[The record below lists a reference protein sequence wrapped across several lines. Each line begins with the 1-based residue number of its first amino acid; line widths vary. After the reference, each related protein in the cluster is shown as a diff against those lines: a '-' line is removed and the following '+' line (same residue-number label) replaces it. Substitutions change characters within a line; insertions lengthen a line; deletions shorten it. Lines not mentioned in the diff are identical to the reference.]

1 VEIVIAMTEKL
12 NDQIIDSRRLFYFYH
27 VAQAGSFSRAQATAS
42 APQPI
47 ISRHISKLEEDLG
60 LQLLERHGRGVS
72 LTPFGE
78 ILQRRAEVIL
88 NEMNETLAELDT
100 ASRQPVGQVAIA
112 ASATMMSVYMPEIV
126 TRFIADNPEIELT
139 AVQASTGEVYSQLI
153 GGKVDVGIVHEI
165 PNKAKFETEP
175 LSQDAMAVVVS
186 RTHALAGE
194 HSISRAALQ
203 NVDLVLPAASHG
215 LRAIIN
221 QYAAAGQLRMTPKLQ
236 IDSIPLIRAIVAK
249 GRYVTIL
256 PVSTAEYEFDDSFA
270 VIPVKPVLSRTI
282 YAAYSKESRRLD
294 LIERLMTHI
303 RAVFSEGAT
312 G

>member
-1 VEIVIAMTEKL
+1 MAEKL

-27 VAQAGSFSRAQATAS
+27 VAQAGSFSRAEAAAS

-78 ILQRRAEVIL
+78 ILQRHAGTIL
-88 NEMNETLAELDT
+88 NEMAETLAELDT
-100 ASRQPVGQVAIA
+100 ASRQPVGQISIA
-112 ASATMMSVYMPEIV
+112 ASATIMSLYMPEIV
-126 TRFIADNPEIELT
+126 TRFIAENPEVELT

-153 GGKVDVGIVHEI
+153 GGKADIGIVLEV
-165 PNKAKFETEP
+165 PNKAKFETEA
-175 LSQDAMAVVVS
+175 LSEDAMAVVIS
-186 RTHALAGE
+186 TNHALAKE
-194 HSISRAALQ
+194 RSVPRTALQ
-203 NVDLVLPAASHG
+203 DLDLVLPAASHG
-215 LRAIIN
+215 LRSIIN
-221 QYAAAGQLRMTPKLQ
+221 QYAAAGHLRMTPKLQ

-249 GRYVTIL
+249 GKYATIL
-256 PVSTAEYEFDDSFA
+256 PTSTAEYEFDEGFT
-270 VIPVKPVLSRTI
+270 VLPIKPALSRTI

-294 LIERLMTHI
+294 LIERLMQHV
-303 RAVFSEGAT
+303 RSAFAEGPA